1 MDHIEFSMQIVETT
15 NDLQNRHGVKRTYAF
30 CNMSDVLFSNE
41 GLFQLGNIFVL
52 ILREFFG
59 ILLEESEVIGS
70 RLKNI
75 LIDEPFGEHDLVGQ

>member
-1 MDHIEFSMQIVETT
+1 
-15 NDLQNRHGVKRTYAF
+15 
-30 CNMSDVLFSNE
+30 MSDVLFSNE